1 MKNISSKMPKDKYA
15 GSDPD
20 PTQFLFVSPEQK
32 RADQVGPFLR
42 LTPTRWIFYLFSSC
56 HIPRM

>member
-1 MKNISSKMPKDKYA
+1 MPKDKYA

-32 RADQVGPFLR
+32 RADQVQRHLAA
-42 LTPTRWIFYLFSSC
+42 ILFSAVPE
-56 HIPRM
+56 IF